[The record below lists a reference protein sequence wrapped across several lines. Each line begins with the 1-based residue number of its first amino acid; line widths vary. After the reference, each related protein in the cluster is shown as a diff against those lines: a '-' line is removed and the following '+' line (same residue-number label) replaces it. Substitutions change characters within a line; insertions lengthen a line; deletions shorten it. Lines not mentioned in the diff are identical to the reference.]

1 MCQLDG
7 ILLGMTINLFI
18 KHDSACLYFPLPNA
32 SSLNCNFY
40 HLFLY
45 SRKNN
50 PDESFHSLPYETLSS
65 DPLKGNCSWKVWT
78 VPVFS
83 LILAN
88 IKPPLQKSYFY
99 CHTLLG
105 DFFPLRLFPVSF
117 PCLLGHSLWK
127 YVTLLWCSRVGGSKS
142 GSYYQF
148 GHSLPV
154 WTWASY
160 FCIDNMAMLITY
172 FMGQGWLICN
182 MLEVFKQLRWAFQS
196 GSLSCV
202 WLA

>member
-18 KHDSACLYFPLPNA
+18 KHDSACLYFPLPKS

-99 CHTLLG
+99 CHTLIG
-105 DFFPLRLFPVSF
+105 DFFPLWLF
-117 PCLLGHSLWK
+117 PCLFPLS
-127 YVTLLWCSRVGGSKS
+127 SRAQLVEICHFAVVQQS
-142 GSYYQF
+142 GRQQIWIL
-148 GHSLPV
+148 LPV
-154 WTWASY
+154 WP
-160 FCIDNMAMLITY
+160 
-172 FMGQGWLICN
+172 
-182 MLEVFKQLRWAFQS
+182 
-196 GSLSCV
+196 
-202 WLA
+202 